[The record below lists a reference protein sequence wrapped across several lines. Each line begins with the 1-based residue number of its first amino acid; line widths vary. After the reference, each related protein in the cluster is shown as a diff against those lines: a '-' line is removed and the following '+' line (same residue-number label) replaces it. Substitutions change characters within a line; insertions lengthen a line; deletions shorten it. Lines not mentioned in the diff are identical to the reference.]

1 MSSSPFPSH
10 SHSNLQRSLQ
20 YYQKGVLQPEA
31 WFRIVEQD
39 YTQLIAAINWKEV
52 FQKQQADFQL
62 LDIGCGTGRFPKML
76 QSQLPATLRIQYDYL
91 DPSHYCLAT
100 CQQALRKPFLPRHA
114 YQTAL
119 EHAQDVLIPGTYDL
133 AWSIQSLYCLE
144 QTNLRTALKQLIQT
158 LHPLRG
164 TACLVLAKRKA
175 FFTQVHQIF
184 FEHCAEQTPPPYL
197 SAESVVTALEE
208 LGAMSLVRELSCT
221 HTISIRE
228 DRLLEQYLQQNVMDT
243 MPLPKWRQHPR
254 LREFLDAHRQDDAY
268 QFPNPYWLILSMPS
282 SSGKAGKHRLQNYL
296 TSVTPP
302 RPGRPT
308 KRTGFAR

>member
-1 MSSSPFPSH
+1 MPSRSSSPHLNP
-10 SHSNLQRSLQ
+10 NLQRSLQ
-20 YYQKGVLQPEA
+20 YYQKGVLRPEA